1 MTSPLPLGA
10 PCDSEPALSQGTQ
23 FPHLEDGNGGLAAH
37 SLGFS
42 PCLTGVEDGT
52 LKFREVVD

>member
-1 MTSPLPLGA
+1 MT
-10 PCDSEPALSQGTQ
+10 LSQASPRGFS
-23 FPHLEDGNGGLAAH
+23 FPICKMGMVGLAAH

-42 PCLTGVEDGT
+42 PCLTDVEDGT